1 MRKPVKQA
9 GRDIFLSHR
18 SVDKEF
24 VRKLAGDIQ
33 HESGKTGRSLA
44 VWLDESEIPIGG
56 SIPGHIEKG
65 LETSRFFAAV
75 MTPAYFASESG
86 WTDAE
91 WHSALNQD
99 PDNRRA
105 RFIPILVADCPRIPF
120 LLRQLRAI
128 DFRGSAYRSA
138 LKQLIA
144 VLQGAGPGTPIV
156 HRGQLITPEGRL
168 DTSQMIAARAT
179 VLGAPASALERLQCN
194 LLPIERLPPRV
205 YVAPLLPAL
214 VKVKRGKR
222 SGSDLPKKSSL
233 IELVKRKQL
242 EAGTPIFT
250 PAFRMYEHNIISFH
264 DLTDPEG
271 ALATLVD
278 DGAADSFTI
287 REFMR
292 EEEYRKV
299 TISLLNMA
307 LHRHAYH
314 CGLAGDPHRS
324 DRFHFPPKGEQPNV
338 ITWRPLRRTASRTVA
353 KPLKRDG
360 VVTSWVHLAAH
371 LRMLYLADKLYLQIE
386 PTWLLTKDGQEVR
399 TGPDVGKLLVR
410 WIGGERNLQ
419 VLYHIRLWTQ
429 WLRRRR
435 PGPISVRAGDQTLDI
450 STFPA
455 FCEVPFGIE
464 GDHKDLLNALDAEA
478 QILGDEEDA
487 LIETAVEAG
496 EELDPEASWS
506 EDEPQEEELVS
517 IDEDDDATTSE
528 QHDD

>member
-1 MRKPVKQA
+1 MGKTPVKQA

-18 SVDKEF
+18 SGDKEF

-33 HESGKTGRSLA
+33 RESGKTGRPLT
-44 VWLDESEIPIGG
+44 VWLDESEIPVGG
-56 SIPGHIEKG
+56 SVPGHIEKG
-65 LETSRFFAAV
+65 LETNRFFAAI

-105 RFIPILVADCPRIPF
+105 RFLPILAADCPRIPF

-128 DFRGSAYRSA
+128 DFRGNAYRSA

-168 DTSQMIAARAT
+168 ATSQMIAARAT
-179 VLGAPASALERLQCN
+179 VLGAPASSLERLQCN

-205 YVAPLLPAL
+205 YVAPLLSEL
-214 VKVKRGKR
+214 LKVKRGKR
-222 SGSDLPKKSSL
+222 GKRSSGDLPTKSSL
-233 IELVKRKQL
+233 IELVKKKQA
-242 EAGTPIFT
+242 EAGMPIFT
-250 PAFRMYEHNIISFH
+250 PAFRMHERNIISFH

-307 LHRHAYH
+307 VHRHAYR
-314 CGLAGDPHRS
+314 CGLAGDPHRL
-324 DRFHFPPKGEQPNV
+324 DRFHFPPKGDQPNV
-338 ITWRPLRRTASRTVA
+338 ITWRPLKRTASRTVGDLNSF
-353 KPLKRDG
+353 LKSPPNARQN
-360 VVTSWVHLAAH
+360 SQEHPYIALSARRARA
-371 LRMLYLADKLYLQIE
+371 LR
-386 PTWLLTKDGQEVR
+386 
-399 TGPDVGKLLVR
+399 
-410 WIGGERNLQ
+410 
-419 VLYHIRLWTQ
+419 
-429 WLRRRR
+429 
-435 PGPISVRAGDQTLDI
+435 
-450 STFPA
+450 
-455 FCEVPFGIE
+455 
-464 GDHKDLLNALDAEA
+464 
-478 QILGDEEDA
+478 
-487 LIETAVEAG
+487 
-496 EELDPEASWS
+496 
-506 EDEPQEEELVS
+506 
-517 IDEDDDATTSE
+517 
-528 QHDD
+528 